1 MSIFMQGAYR
11 VRSHGLHVRSMLDE
25 VRLVSRSLSAAVA
38 VLVVAGC
45 AMPSSEP
52 DAQDFA
58 IKACD
63 IEWTDDDGNVVD
75 PGRGT
80 PVYRGTNDSEYKVET
95 HPLTEIRRLA
105 DEWQERAVDAAAASQ
120 LDPSWLALSS
130 ATSNIAE
137 LQTALE
143 TAREAGFSGDRFWT
157 QSFYTISDLSRH
169 VAAIG
174 DYEAQCKGLLARL

>member
-1 MSIFMQGAYR
+1 M
-11 VRSHGLHVRSMLDE
+11 HVRSL
-25 VRLVSRSLSAAVA
+25 VRRVGRIP
-38 VLVVAGC
+38 LVVAVVALVGFGGV
-45 AMPSSEP
+45 AR
-52 DAQDFA
+52 AQVTA
-58 IKACD
+58 KTLIGKAVSD
-63 IEWTDDDGNVVD
+63 
-75 PGRGT
+75 
-80 PVYRGTNDSEYKVET
+80 DSEYKVET
-95 HPLTEIRRLA
+95 HPLNEIRRLA

-157 QSFYTISDLSRH
+157 QSVYTISDLNRH

-174 DYEAQCKGLLARL
+174 DFEAQCKGLLARL